1 MKDVYPP
8 PLGNVHLSILQTV
21 ESRTPLLLS
30 VYLWDKYSFEKSINA
45 NKVGIERGYSFEK
58 YTFKKNEIVYMS
70 TVIMQLSY
78 PESASPLITTLFI
91 SYLVAFHFGGF

>member
-8 PLGNVHLSILQTV
+8 PLGKVHLSILQTV

-30 VYLWDKYSFEKSINA
+30 PYLWNKYSFEKSINA

-58 YTFKKNEIVYMS
+58 YTFIKS
-70 TVIMQLSY
+70 
-78 PESASPLITTLFI
+78 
-91 SYLVAFHFGGF
+91 